1 MISAIFI
8 LNTTYSIFLL
18 LLLLQHLPSSSF
30 FHNAM
35 SPHGSL
41 SVISQITGSCG
52 FSTSSLFRQLTVYS
66 YGTCYQG
73 PDNLASGSRSILLQ
87 LHHDHTDQ
95 RLIQFRLRCIG
106 ITEIFAGQLLLIL
119 TACFP
124 TSRKCL
130 IVVSSCDK
138 QHCSPDNCAVDSRSQ
153 IRNLSNQMQIPAPSC
168 LGIRCLLPDHVRCP

>member
-1 MISAIFI
+1 MADIPQMISAIFI

-18 LLLLQHLPSSSF
+18 LLLPQHLPSSSF

-73 PDNLASGSRSILLQ
+73 PDNLASGSHTILL
-87 LHHDHTDQ
+87 
-95 RLIQFRLRCIG
+95 RF
-106 ITEIFAGQLLLIL
+106 
-119 TACFP
+119 
-124 TSRKCL
+124 S
-130 IVVSSCDK
+130 
-138 QHCSPDNCAVDSRSQ
+138 
-153 IRNLSNQMQIPAPSC
+153 
-168 LGIRCLLPDHVRCP
+168 

>member
-1 MISAIFI
+1 MADIPQMISAIFI

-73 PDNLASGSRSILLQ
+73 PDNLASGSRTS
-87 LHHDHTDQ
+87 HDQTDQ

-106 ITEIFAGQLLLIL
+106 ITEIFAGQLLLFL
-119 TACFP
+119 TDASP
-124 TSRKCL
+124 PAGKCL
-130 IVVSSCDK
+130 IVVSSC
-138 QHCSPDNCAVDSRSQ
+138 V
-153 IRNLSNQMQIPAPSC
+153 SNTVHRI
-168 LGIRCLLPDHVRCP
+168 IVR

>member
-1 MISAIFI
+1 MADIPQMISAIFI

-73 PDNLASGSRSILLQ
+73 PDNLASGSRTILLRFSWSDWSEAYSVPPPVYRY
-87 LHHDHTDQ
+87 HRDIRGSASAHPYW
-95 RLIQFRLRCIG
+95 
-106 ITEIFAGQLLLIL
+106 
-119 TACFP
+119 CFP
-124 TSRKCL
+124 TSRQ
-130 IVVSSCDK
+130 VS
-138 QHCSPDNCAVDSRSQ
+138 HCREFLCKHMMDV
-153 IRNLSNQMQIPAPSC
+153 PATEWGEADVPEKF
-168 LGIRCLLPDHVRCP
+168 RK

>member
-1 MISAIFI
+1 MADIPQMISAIFI

-52 FSTSSLFRQLTVYS
+52 FSTSSLFRQLTALIIKAQIILHRDHAPF
-66 YGTCYQG
+66 CC
-73 PDNLASGSRSILLQ
+73 AS
-87 LHHDHTDQ
+87 HDQTDQ

-119 TACFP
+119 TDASP
-124 TSRKCL
+124 PAGKCL
-130 IVVSSCDK
+130 IVVSSC
-138 QHCSPDNCAVDSRSQ
+138 V
-153 IRNLSNQMQIPAPSC
+153 SNTVHRI
-168 LGIRCLLPDHVRCP
+168 IVR